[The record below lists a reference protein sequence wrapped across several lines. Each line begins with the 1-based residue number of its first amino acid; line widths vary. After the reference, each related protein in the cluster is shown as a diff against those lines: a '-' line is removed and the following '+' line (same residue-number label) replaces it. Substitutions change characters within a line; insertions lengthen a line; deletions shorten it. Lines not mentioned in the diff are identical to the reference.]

1 MKIRFSIQY
10 GTSWGENV
18 HVVIRYKR
26 KDGNI
31 KRHKHLM
38 NTTDGQQW
46 TLETSALESRQH
58 QIESFSYH
66 YQIEDGNGC
75 VVRKEWTMVPRKYAY
90 DSSKDFNFCD
100 WWREI
105 PLNQHLYT
113 NAFQTIAFGVRD
125 EQTQALRI
133 PLYRRTLLFVVHAPQ
148 LENGQ
153 AVAVCGSHP
162 AFGNWSTS
170 HYLKMQYAGQKR
182 WMLAVN
188 VVDGMLPLEYKF
200 VVVSETDG
208 SFVSWEDGENRT
220 VSCSSVAD
228 GEVLV
233 IDGDTLRV
241 SESLWRAAGVVIPV
255 FSLRSEH
262 SYGVGDF
269 GDLRRF
275 VDWAVVT
282 GMKFIQILPINDTTK
297 NRDWSDSYPYN
308 SISVYALHPH
318 YIDLESAGIIK
329 DKAVMNDYR
338 RRRNELNNLNYSD
351 YEAVDAVKMSYL
363 EILFNEQW
371 NEVKALKDYIS
382 FVNDNES
389 WLQPYAEF
397 CMKRDNRADADF
409 YYYQQYLLH
418 VQLSEASA
426 YARSKG
432 VVLKGDIPI
441 GVSANSVESTQE
453 PQYFNL
459 DMQTGAPP
467 DNFSTIGQNWSFPTY
482 NWNAILSD
490 KCKWWRNRLSHMSR
504 YFDAFRIDHVLGFFR
519 IWEIPGNAVNG
530 LLGHFSPSLPLS
542 VSEIEYFGLQFRK
555 DFFTRPFIN
564 DNVLHRLFGVHASY
578 VKDNYLISKPYGMY
592 ELKSDYNTQ
601 RKVEVCFIGRT
612 DENSLWIRDGL
623 YRLISNVLFIEDHN
637 QPEMYHPR
645 IAVYNEPVFESLGAD
660 DKDAFMRL
668 YNNYFYQRHNDFW
681 AHQAM
686 KRLPPLLDD
695 MRMLVCAEDL
705 GMLPPCVNPVLDALR
720 ILTLEIQTMPKES
733 VMEFAHVA
741 ANPYRSVATISTHDM
756 PPLSLWW
763 QESPERTQRYYA
775 TMLQKEGCAPDTL
788 PAIIAE
794 EIVARHLY
802 CPSMLCILSL
812 QDWLAMDITLRSPN
826 VRDER
831 INTPS
836 NPNNK
841 WKYRMPITIERL
853 LKKEAYNNKLKMMIN
868 RSKR

>member
-1 MKIRFSIQY
+1 MKLKFSIQY
-10 GTSWGENV
+10 GTAWGENI
-18 HVVIRYKR
+18 HVVITYRR
-26 KDGNI
+26 KDGNQ
-31 KRHKHLM
+31 KRHKHQM

-46 TLETSALESRQH
+46 TLETSVMESRHQH
-58 QIESFSYH
+58 VVSFSYH
-66 YQIEDGNGC
+66 YQVEDSNGNI
-75 VVRKEWTMVPRKYAY
+75 VRKEWTMVPRTFAY
-90 DSSKDFNFCD
+90 DSTKDYIFND

-105 PLNQHLYT
+105 PLNHHLYT
-113 NAFQTIAFGVRD
+113 NAYQTVVLGERD
-125 EQTQALRI
+125 EETQALRI

-148 LENGQ
+148 LQKGQ

-182 WMLAVN
+182 WLLAVN
-188 VVDGMLPLEYKF
+188 VVDAMLPLEYKY

-208 SFVSWEDGENRT
+208 GFVSWEEGKNRALST
-220 VSCSSVAD
+220 TLAD

-233 IDGDTLRV
+233 VDGDSLRV
-241 SESLWRAAGVVIPV
+241 SEPLWRAAGVVVPV

-275 VDWAVVT
+275 VDWASAT
-282 GMKFIQILPINDTTK
+282 GMKVIQILPINDTTK

-318 YIDLESAGIIK
+318 YIDLEAAGVLK
-329 DKAVMNDYR
+329 NKSLMNDYH
-338 RRRNELNNLNYSD
+338 RRRNELNNMPYSD

-363 EILFNEQW
+363 DILFNEQW
-371 NEVKALKDYIS
+371 NDVKALKDYLS
-382 FVNDNES
+382 FVDDNEA

-397 CMKRDNRADADF
+397 CKKRDGKEATDI

-432 VVLKGDIPI
+432 IIIKGDIPI
-441 GVSANSVESTQE
+441 GVSSYSVETVLQ

-467 DNFSTIGQNWSFPTY
+467 DGFSVNGQNWSFPTY
-482 NWNAILSD
+482 NWNAILKD
-490 KCKWWRNRLSHMSR
+490 NCQWWHSRLDQMSR

-519 IWEIPGNAVNG
+519 IWEIPSHAVNG
-530 LLGHFSPSLPLS
+530 MLGHFSPSLPLS
-542 VSEIEYFGLQFRK
+542 VGEIEYFGLQFRK

-564 DNVLHRLFGVHASY
+564 DNVLHKLFGVHASF
-578 VKDNYLISKPYGMY
+578 VKDNYLIGKPYGMY

-601 RKVEVCFIGRT
+601 RKVEACFAGHT

-623 YRLISNVLFIEDHN
+623 YRLISNVLFVEDH
-637 QPEMYHPR
+637 QQADMYHPR
-645 IAVYNEPVFESLGAD
+645 ISVYNETVFDSLGSD
-660 DKDAFMRL
+660 DKEAFMRL
-668 YNNYFYQRHNDFW
+668 YNNYYYQRHNEFW
-681 AHQAM
+681 ASQAL
-686 KRLPPLLDD
+686 KRLPPMLENT
-695 MRMLVCAEDL
+695 RMLVCAEDL
-705 GMLPPCVNPVLDALR
+705 GMLPSCVNPVLDTFR

-733 VMEFAHVA
+733 GVEFSHTA

-756 PPLSLWW
+756 PPLALWW
-763 QESPERTQRYYA
+763 QENPERAQRYYA
-775 TMLQKEGCAPDTL
+775 TMLQKEGCAPDVL
-788 PAIIAE
+788 PANVAE
-794 EIVARHLY
+794 EVVARHLY

-812 QDWLAMDITLRSPN
+812 QDWFAIDVSLHSPN

-831 INTPS
+831 INIPS

-853 LKKEAYNNKLKMMIN
+853 LSHDTYNNKLRMMIN